1 MGVEQE
7 NQVQIDD
14 QELEDIRAAMG
25 ALESE

>member
-14 QELEDIRAAMG
+14 QELEGIRAAMG